1 MYNESEALLFFF
13 VFTLAMIFSHST
25 GWCDFFRLISPYVS
39 NSLSREIK
47 VTYKQKLNLFKKKKV
62 EKN

>member
-1 MYNESEALLFFF
+1 MYDESETPLFFS
-13 VFTLAMIFSHST
+13 VFTLAMVFSHST
-25 GWCDFFRLISPYVS
+25 GLCDFFRLISPYVS

-47 VTYKQKLNLFKKKKV
+47 VTCQQNLNLFKKKI